1 VVECRF
7 HIGESC
13 LVHGLA
19 LELLL
24 VLDPGMSECLVG
36 GEALVH
42 ILDDKALEELLRF
55 WCVLLERLVIE
66 MEVALDDVTDNL
78 EF

>member
-1 VVECRF
+1 
-7 HIGESC
+7 
-13 LVHGLA
+13 LV
-19 LELLL
+19 
-24 VLDPGMSECLVG
+24 S

-42 ILDDKALEELLRF
+42 ILDDEALKELLRF